1 MVRGGSGEFELAG
14 ARRARWALTGAAV
27 TGRQRAAAG
36 QVEGVTASWEGSAPK
51 KEQEKGSKGPGGPW
65 ERGKMKVP
73 GTWLVGLLCLIQV
86 NISLDASLCPRRD
99 VNIFYSVPVL
109 IFKFNRSSLYMMF
122 NLIVDFLQ

>member
-73 GTWLVGLLCLIQV
+73 GTWLVGLLCLVQV
-86 NISLDASLCPRRD
+86 NISLDASLCPTKKRR
-99 VNIFYSVPVL
+99 
-109 IFKFNRSSLYMMF
+109 KFR
-122 NLIVDFLQ
+122 LQCPGSYI